1 MDQRNSHLSGELESL
16 KFEVD
21 VKLDE
26 VSGKIP
32 NFDSQLDTISN
43 RAAETSRHLVTIQ
56 KNEILI

>member
-26 VSGKIP
+26 VTGKIP
-32 NFDSQLDTISN
+32 NFDSQLDAISN
-43 RAAETSRHLVTIQ
+43 RAAETSRHLVRI
-56 KNEILI
+56 